1 MEHTYLCEEGVYNEI
16 KNTSEKLISHEDGE
30 EEVTEHEGTSI
41 TSWILPDAGGGEDET
56 NKV

>member
-1 MEHTYLCEEGVYNEI
+1 MEHTYLCEEGVYDEI

-41 TSWILPDAGGGEDET
+41 TSWILPDAG
-56 NKV
+56 